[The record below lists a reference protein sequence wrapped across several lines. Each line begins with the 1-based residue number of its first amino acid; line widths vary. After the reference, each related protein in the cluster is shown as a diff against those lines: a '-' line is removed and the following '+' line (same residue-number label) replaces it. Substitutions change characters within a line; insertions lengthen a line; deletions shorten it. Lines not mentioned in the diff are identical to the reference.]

1 MSETAAIEFLVA
13 LIAPFM
19 AAYCLGYFLRR
30 SIKLITLMFG
40 MFFFVV
46 GIMWYNGV
54 IESYSG
60 IQRWIDDVMETGYD
74 KTQELSGEIEKTVD
88 ENEDASISQ
97 MLIIV
102 GIGSFFTGMIFGL
115 RGTSDR
121 KGLKNKCRLNFCY
134 LII

>member
-46 GIMWYNGV
+46 GIMWYTGV

-88 ENEDASISQ
+88 ENEDGSISQ

-102 GIGSFFTGMIFGL
+102 GTSSFFTGIYISSTYL
-115 RGTSDR
+115 Q
-121 KGLKNKCRLNFCY
+121 NKYWPFFILV
-134 LII
+134 

>member
-19 AAYCLGYFLRR
+19 AAYGLGYFIRR
-30 SIKLITLMFG
+30 SIKLIALMFG

-46 GIMWYNGV
+46 GIMWYTDV

-60 IQRWIDDVMETGYD
+60 IQKWIEDVMETSYD
-74 KTQELSGEIEKTVD
+74 KTQELAGGIEKTVD
-88 ENEDASISQ
+88 AKEDGSISQ

-102 GIGSFFTGMIFGL
+102 SMSSFFTGMLFGL

-121 KGLKNKCRLNFCY
+121 KGLK
-134 LII
+134 ISAD

>member
-13 LIAPFM
+13 LIAPFV
-19 AAYCLGYFLRR
+19 AAYGLGYFIRR
-30 SIKLITLMFG
+30 SIKLIALMFG

-46 GIMWYNGV
+46 GIMWYTGV
-54 IESYSG
+54 IESYSA
-60 IQRWIDDVMETGYD
+60 IQKWIEDVMEIGYD

-88 ENEDASISQ
+88 EKEDGSISQ

-102 GIGSFFTGMIFGL
+102 GISSFFTGMIFGL

-121 KGLKNKCRLNFCY
+121 KGLK
-134 LII
+134 ISAD

>member
-19 AAYCLGYFLRR
+19 AAYGLGYFIRR
-30 SIKLITLMFG
+30 SIKLIALMLG

-46 GIMWYNGV
+46 GIMWYTDV

-60 IQRWIDDVMETGYD
+60 IQKWIEDVMETSYD
-74 KTQELSGEIEKTVD
+74 KTQELAGGIEKTVD
-88 ENEDASISQ
+88 AKGDRSISQ

-102 GIGSFFTGMIFGL
+102 SISSFFTGMLFGL

-121 KGLKNKCRLNFCY
+121 KGLK
-134 LII
+134 ISAD

>member
-1 MSETAAIEFLVA
+1 MSETTAIEFLVA

-19 AAYCLGYFLRR
+19 AVYGLGYFIRR
-30 SIKLITLMFG
+30 FIKLIALMLG

-46 GIMWYNGV
+46 GIMWYTDV

-60 IQRWIDDVMETGYD
+60 IQKWIEDVMETSYD
-74 KTQELSGEIEKTVD
+74 KTQELAGGIEKTVD
-88 ENEDASISQ
+88 AKEDRSISQ

-102 GIGSFFTGMIFGL
+102 SISSFFTGMLFGL

-121 KGLKNKCRLNFCY
+121 KGLK
-134 LII
+134 ISAD

>member
-19 AAYCLGYFLRR
+19 AAYGLGYFIRR
-30 SIKLITLMFG
+30 SIKLIALMFG

-46 GIMWYNGV
+46 GIMWYAGV

-60 IQRWIDDVMETGYD
+60 IQKWIEYVVETSYD
-74 KTQELSGEIEKTVD
+74 KTQELAGGIEKTVD
-88 ENEDASISQ
+88 AKEDESISQ

-102 GIGSFFTGMIFGL
+102 SMSSFFTGMLFGL

-121 KGLKNKCRLNFCY
+121 KGLK
-134 LII
+134 ISAD

>member
-19 AAYCLGYFLRR
+19 AAYGLGYFIRK
-30 SIKLITLMFG
+30 SIKLIAFMFG

-46 GIMWYNGV
+46 GIMWYTGV
-54 IESYSG
+54 VDSYSG
-60 IQRWIDDVMETGYD
+60 IQKWVEGVMETGYD
-74 KTQELSGEIEKTVD
+74 KTQELAGEIEKTVD
-88 ENEDASISQ
+88 AREDGSISQ

-102 GIGSFFTGMIFGL
+102 SISSFFTGMLFGL

-121 KGLKNKCRLNFCY
+121 KGLK
-134 LII
+134 ISAD

>member
-19 AAYCLGYFLRR
+19 AAYGLGYFIRR
-30 SIKLITLMFG
+30 SIKLIALMLG

-46 GIMWYNGV
+46 GIMWYTDV

-60 IQRWIDDVMETGYD
+60 IQKWIEDVMETSYD
-74 KTQELSGEIEKTVD
+74 KTQELACGIEKTVD
-88 ENEDASISQ
+88 AKEDRSISQ

-102 GIGSFFTGMIFGL
+102 SISSFFTGMLFGL
-115 RGTSDR
+115 GTSDR
-121 KGLKNKCRLNFCY
+121 KGLK
-134 LII
+134 ISAD

>member
-1 MSETAAIEFLVA
+1 MKIKMSETAAIEFLVA

-19 AAYCLGYFLRR
+19 AAYGLGYFVRK
-30 SIKLITLMFG
+30 SIKLIALMFG

-46 GIMWYNGV
+46 GIMWYTGV

-60 IQRWIDDVMETGYD
+60 IQKWIADVMETGYD
-74 KTQELSGEIEKTVD
+74 KTQELAGEIEKTVD
-88 ENEDASISQ
+88 AKEDGSISQ

-102 GIGSFFTGMIFGL
+102 SISSFFTGMLFGL

-121 KGLKNKCRLNFCY
+121 KGLR
-134 LII
+134 ISAD

>member
-19 AAYCLGYFLRR
+19 AAYGLGYFIRK
-30 SIKLITLMFG
+30 SIKLIALMFG
-40 MFFFVV
+40 MFFFIV
-46 GIMWYNGV
+46 GIMWYTGV

-60 IQRWIDDVMETGYD
+60 IQKWIEEVMETGYD
-74 KTQELSGEIEKTVD
+74 KTQELAGEIEKTVD
-88 ENEDASISQ
+88 AKENRSTSH

-102 GIGSFFTGMIFGL
+102 GTSSFFTGMIFRL

-121 KGLKNKCRLNFCY
+121 KGLK
-134 LII
+134 ISAD